1 MERDP
6 KKELVMPAARGEYS
20 GQRNP
25 HLQRPEMEK
34 SRKEVS
40 AAGA

>member
-6 KKELVMPAARGEYS
+6 KKELVITAARGECS
-20 GQRNP
+20 EQRNP

-40 AAGA
+40 VAGA